1 MKTDISKDEARE
13 RLAVVFVVSVGPGR
27 GVPGAR
33 ADGHGTAGARGASAS
48 RPLLT
53 PRRAGRAGELAQSGQ
68 RELQLDVALCPL
80 WGQNTHSW
88 MWHCV
93 PSGDKIPT
101 DGHGTVSPLGTKY
114 AQRRERCADPLRNSW
129 LAGR

>member
-53 PRRAGRAGELAQSGQ
+53 PRRAGRAEPGSWLSLGRGSCSWTWHCVPSGDKIHTAGCGTVSPLGIKYPQ
-68 RELQLDVALCPL
+68 MDMALCPL
-80 WGQNTHSW
+80 WGQNTHS
-88 MWHCV
+88 
-93 PSGDKIPT
+93 GERGAQIP
-101 DGHGTVSPLGTKY
+101 
-114 AQRRERCADPLRNSW
+114 
-129 LAGR
+129 